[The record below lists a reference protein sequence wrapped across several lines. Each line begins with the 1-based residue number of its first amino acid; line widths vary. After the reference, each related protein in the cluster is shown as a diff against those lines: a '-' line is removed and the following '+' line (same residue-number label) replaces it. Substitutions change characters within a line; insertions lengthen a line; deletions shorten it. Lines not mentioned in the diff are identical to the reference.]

1 MFAFTQSEKK
11 NNIEDVRSLW
21 FQFLWSRS
29 CIDSKPF
36 TPEHQYAYSPI
47 SRETLIG
54 DHFLY
59 SREVNV

>member
-36 TPEHQYAYSPI
+36 TPEHQYAYSPYC
-47 SRETLIG
+47 SKENL
-54 DHFLY
+54 FNNQEKL
-59 SREVNV
+59 